1 MPPTERYRRSPLD
14 LDHATMQR
22 LGRDVADIVA
32 EHLATLREQPV
43 LDVVD
48 RATAE
53 RLIATPPPSHGTDFD
68 TLLETLRERIF
79 AHSAREPHPGFIAYV
94 PSCPTFPAVLGDW
107 LATGFNFF
115 AGVWPMAS
123 GPNEVE
129 LVVLDWF
136 RQWLGMPEG
145 SGGLLTSG
153 GSNANFTAVVAA
165 RHEATLADPARITR
179 LTLYMSSQTHSAS
192 IRAAWMAGIP
202 RENVRLIAVDADHRI
217 RLDELADAIAADR
230 AAGLQPLMVVGNG
243 GTTNTG
249 AVDPLGELAE
259 LCRTE
264 QLWLHVDAA
273 YGGFGILCERGRRAL
288 AGIELADSVTMDPH
302 KWLYAPFECGCL
314 MVRDPRRL
322 TEAFSIHPEFLRDVE
337 SAGEEVNFA
346 DYGVQLTRR
355 ARGIKI
361 WLSVCYYGVD
371 ALSEAIAYSMEL
383 ATHAERFVRDEPT
396 LEVLS
401 PATLGILCF
410 RAHPHDMSDPT
421 ELDSLNERIAND
433 INAAGRWLISTTRLD
448 GALSLRI
455 CPIGFRSTIED
466 MGELVRAIGSM
477 ASEIAAGRSPT
488 SSPSAGEA

>member
-14 LDHATMQR
+14 LDHDTMQR
-22 LGRDVADIVA
+22 LGRDVADLVA
-32 EHLATLREQPV
+32 EHLSTLRDQPV
-43 LDVVD
+43 LDVID
-48 RATAE
+48 RKTAE
-53 RLIATPPPSHGTDFD
+53 RLIASPPPAHATDFD
-68 TLLETLRERIF
+68 TLLTTLRERIF
-79 AHSAREPHPGFIAYV
+79 AHAAREPHPGFIAYV

-129 LVVLDWF
+129 LLVVDWF

-153 GSNANFTAVVAA
+153 GSNANFTAMVAA
-165 RHEATLADPARITR
+165 RHEATLDDPARIAR
-179 LTLYMSSQTHSAS
+179 LTVYMSNQTHSS
-192 IRAAWMAGIP
+192 VIRAAWMSGIP
-202 RENVRLIAVDADHRI
+202 RANVRLIPVDAEHRI
-217 RLDELADAIAADR
+217 LLGELSDAIAIDR
-230 AAGLQPLMVVGNG
+230 AAGMVPLMVVGNG

-249 AVDPLGELAE
+249 AVDPLAELAA
-259 LCRTE
+259 LCETE
-264 QLWLHVDAA
+264 QLWMHVDAA
-273 YGGFGILCERGRRAL
+273 YGGFGILAERGRLAL
-288 AGIELADSVTMDPH
+288 KGIELADSVTMDPH
-302 KWLYAPFECGCL
+302 KWLYVPFECGCI

-322 TEAFSIHPEFLRDVE
+322 AAAFSIYPDYLKDVQ
-337 SAGEEVNFA
+337 SAGTEVNFA
-346 DYGVQLTRR
+346 DYGEQLTRR

-383 ATHAERFVRDEPT
+383 AAHAETFVREEPA

-410 RAHPHDMSDPT
+410 RARPHGVSDPG
-421 ELDSLNERIAND
+421 ELDALNERIANA
-433 INAAGRWLISTTRLD
+433 INAAGRWLISTTRID
-448 GALSLRI
+448 GSLSLRI

-466 MGELVRAIGSM
+466 MRDLV
-477 ASEIAAGRSPT
+477 SEVGKLAVRGGQAG
-488 SSPSAGEA
+488 

>member
-1 MPPTERYRRSPLD
+1 MSPTERYRRSPLD
-14 LDHATMQR
+14 LDHDTMQR
-22 LGRDVADIVA
+22 LGRDVADLVA
-32 EHLATLREQPV
+32 EHLSTLREQPV
-43 LDVVD
+43 LDAID

-53 RLIATPPPSHGTDFD
+53 RLIAAPPPAHGTDFD
-68 TLLETLRERIF
+68 TLLTTLRERIF
-79 AHSAREPHPGFIAYV
+79 AHAAREPHPGFIAYV

-129 LVVLDWF
+129 LVVVDWF
-136 RQWLGMPEG
+136 RQWLGMPKG

-165 RHEATLADPARITR
+165 RHEATLEDPARIMR
-179 LTLYMSSQTHSAS
+179 LTVYMSSQTHSSAT
-192 IRAAWMAGIP
+192 RAAWMAGIP
-202 RENVRLIAVDADHRI
+202 RANVRLIPVDAEYRI
-217 RLDELADAIAADR
+217 RMDELAAAIAADR
-230 AAGLQPLMVVGNG
+230 AAGLIPLMVVGNG

-249 AVDPLGELAE
+249 AVDPLAELAE
-259 LCRTE
+259 LCRSE
-264 QLWLHVDAA
+264 SIWLHVDAA
-273 YGGFGILCERGRRAL
+273 YGGFGVLCERGRRAL

-302 KWLYAPFECGCL
+302 KWLYIPFECGCIIA
-314 MVRDPRRL
+314 REPRRL
-322 TEAFSIHPEFLRDVE
+322 AAAFSIYPDYLKDVE
-337 SAGEEVNFA
+337 SAGTEVNFA
-346 DYGVQLTRR
+346 DYGEQLTRR

-361 WLSVCYYGVD
+361 WLSVCYYGMD

-383 ATHAERFVRDEPT
+383 AAHAERFAREEPA

-410 RAHPHDMSDPT
+410 RARPHDVSDPT

-433 INAAGRWLISTTRLD
+433 INATGRWLISTTRID

-466 MGELVRAIGSM
+466 MQELVLEIGRM
-477 ASEIAAGRSPT
+477 AGSR
-488 SSPSAGEA
+488 GECR